1 MWTESKRIKKHK
13 NTKYTIPGGGLVIGC
28 GACVVWPGNGV
39 RNGFGAGVGMPLGNG
54 EGLT

>member
-1 MWTESKRIKKHK
+1 MKEKERHK
-13 NTKYTIPGGGLVIGC
+13 NTKYTIPGGGLVIGW
-28 GACVVWPGNGV
+28 GASVVWPGSGV